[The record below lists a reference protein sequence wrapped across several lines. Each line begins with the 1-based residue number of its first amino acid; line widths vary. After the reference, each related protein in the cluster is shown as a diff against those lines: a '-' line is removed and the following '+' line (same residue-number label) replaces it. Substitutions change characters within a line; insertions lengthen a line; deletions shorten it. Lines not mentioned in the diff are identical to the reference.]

1 MSAWTCHGFQPLF
14 AHPDLNRPQKG
25 MLGEVLKD
33 QRPERTGLF
42 LVLLPAPHLCNGLC
56 RVKDFFYLYFF
67 DLPTPNRANDCPGFG
82 TASKKGVCRRRVAC
96 HGQRL
101 ACRCPWTHQS
111 LSMASHTDNGQ

>member
-33 QRPERTGLF
+33 QRPERT
-42 LVLLPAPHLCNGLC
+42 
-56 RVKDFFYLYFF
+56 
-67 DLPTPNRANDCPGFG
+67 GFG